1 MKEVIETIRKIGE
14 EFLSLADQL
23 EKARISPGEE
33 AAPVEAEQAPVEEKT
48 PAEKKEVAIK
58 LEDVRS
64 VLADI
69 SRSGKTAE
77 MKSLLSRHGVSK
89 LSELDPG
96 EYEAILAEAEV
107 IRNA

>member
-14 EFLSLADQL
+14 EVLTLADHL
-23 EKARISPGEE
+23 EKARMSLGEE
-33 AAPVEAEQAPVEEKT
+33 AAAAEETPKEKKSPGKKEKT
-48 PAEKKEVAIK
+48 APAIR
-58 LEDVRS
+58 LEDVRA

-69 SRSGKTAE
+69 SRKGKTAE
-77 MKSLLSRHGVSK
+77 MKSLLSRHGASK
-89 LSELDPG
+89 LSDLDPG